1 MTDRR
6 EKPYLSSELQMPED
20 QTLQFQSPYTTSGE
34 IMKPP
39 GVQTLEEWGEVRAPS
54 GKHPGKT
61 FAEIYSLDQ
70 NYAFQLKN
78 RRGVSA
84 WVRSFQ
90 MYTRARLEVSNKI
103 LEKER
108 QMPVRPAKTSVAK
121 MSGTQETEDWIPV
134 PEGSQSGASASSKPE
149 LKRRAEEEQGQMTVE
164 QDHHR
169 VMEIKT
175 QISILQRELEW
186 QTQGP
191 KETEK
196 M

>member
-1 MTDRR
+1 MTDHR
-6 EKPYLSSELQMPED
+6 EKPYLSSELQLQED

-61 FAEIYSLDQ
+61 FAEIYNMDQ
-70 NYAFQLKN
+70 SYAFQLKN

-90 MYTRARLEVSNKI
+90 MYTKARLEVSNKI

-108 QMPVRPAKTSVAK
+108 QMPVRPAKTSMAK
-121 MSGTQETEDWIPV
+121 MSGKHETEDWISV
-134 PEGSQSGASASSKPE
+134 PEGNQSGASTSTKPE
-149 LKRRAEEEQGQMTVE
+149 LKRRAEEA
-164 QDHHR
+164 R
-169 VMEIKT
+169 V
-175 QISILQRELEW
+175 R
-186 QTQGP
+186 
-191 KETEK
+191 
-196 M
+196 

>member
-121 MSGTQETEDWIPV
+121 MSGTQETEDWISV

-164 QDHHR
+164 QDQHR

-175 QISILQRELEW
+175 QIAILQRELEW
-186 QTQGP
+186 QTQGS

>member
-1 MTDRR
+1 MTDHR
-6 EKPYLSSELQMPED
+6 EKPYLSSELQLQED

-90 MYTRARLEVSNKI
+90 MYTKARLEVSNKI

-108 QMPVRPAKTSVAK
+108 QMPVRPAKTSMAK
-121 MSGTQETEDWIPV
+121 MSGKPETEDWISV
-134 PEGSQSGASASSKPE
+134 PEGSQSSASASSKPE

-164 QDHHR
+164 QDQHR
-169 VMEIKT
+169 VMELKT
-175 QISILQRELEW
+175 QIAILQRELEL
-186 QTQGP
+186 QTQGS

>member
-1 MTDRR
+1 MTDHR
-6 EKPYLSSELQMPED
+6 EKPYLSSELQLQED

-90 MYTRARLEVSNKI
+90 MYTKARLEVSNKI

-108 QMPVRPAKTSVAK
+108 QMPVRPAKTSMAR
-121 MSGTQETEDWIPV
+121 MSGNQETEDWISV

-164 QDHHR
+164 QDQHR
-169 VMEIKT
+169 VMELKT
-175 QISILQRELEW
+175 QIAILQRELEL
-186 QTQGP
+186 QTQGS

>member
-1 MTDRR
+1 MTDHR
-6 EKPYLSSELQMPED
+6 EKPYLSSELQLQED

-70 NYAFQLKN
+70 NYAFQLKH

-90 MYTRARLEVSNKI
+90 MYTKARLEVSNKI

-108 QMPVRPAKTSVAK
+108 QMPVRPAKTSMAR
-121 MSGTQETEDWIPV
+121 MSGNQETEDWISV

-164 QDHHR
+164 QDQHR
-169 VMEIKT
+169 VMELKT
-175 QISILQRELEW
+175 QIAILQRELEL
-186 QTQGP
+186 QTQGS

>member
-70 NYAFQLKN
+70 NYAFQLKY
-78 RRGVSA
+78 RRGVST

-121 MSGTQETEDWIPV
+121 VSGTQETEDWISV
-134 PEGSQSGASASSKPE
+134 PEGSQSGASASSKLE

-164 QDHHR
+164 QDQHR

-175 QISILQRELEW
+175 QIAILQRELEW
-186 QTQGP
+186 QTQGS